1 MYKLIEF
8 IRRIYVVLLFIVIEA
23 IALNYY
29 AHSSYYTQAK
39 ILSHANRVTGGVQS
53 AIFGVKH
60 YFTLRRE
67 NELLSERIAE
77 LEMQVS
83 VYRGQA
89 ADAAIDSMQLGIEE
103 LAQYRYTTARVVS
116 NSISRERNYITLNR
130 GMSHGVTENMAVIT
144 PDGVMVGYVVGC
156 SERYSV
162 VMPMLNIDFRTSG
175 KIAGDDHFGSISWGG
190 GSPYKVNMTELSKY
204 ADIEIGDEVV
214 SSGLSHYFPEGVK
227 IGSVESFRLND
238 SQTAYDVVIR
248 LAADAT
254 RISNVIL
261 IENLDYGEASHLEES
276 TAGGG
281 AAAPQSAVRQQ

>member
-67 NELLSERIAE
+67 NELLSDRIAE

-130 GMSHGVTENMAVIT
+130 GIAHGVTENMAVIT

-175 KIAGDDHFGSISWGG
+175 KIVGDDHFGSISWSG

-276 TAGGG
+276 AANGGT
-281 AAAPQSAVRQQ
+281 SAQ